1 MENQVT
7 LTIEEL
13 DQFKSYQQRNQEI
26 INILGQIEIQKL
38 NLDISKDQ
46 IKQQMIDMSEEQN
59 TFAQSIQSKYGEGQ
73 IDIEKGLFIP
83 FPKLD

>member
-1 MENQVT
+1 MQPVT

-13 DQFKSYQQRNQEI
+13 DQFKSYQQKNQEM

-59 TFAQSIQSKYGEGQ
+59 KFAQSIQSKYGEGQ

>member
-1 MENQVT
+1 MQPVS

-13 DQFKSYQQRNQEI
+13 EKFKSYQLKNQEM

-38 NLDISKDQ
+38 NLEISKDQ
-46 IKQQMIDMSEEQN
+46 IKQQMMDMSEEQN
-59 TFAQSIQSKYGEGQ
+59 SFAQEIQSKYGEGQ
-73 IDIEKGLFIP
+73 VDIEKGLFIP

>member
-1 MENQVT
+1 MQPVT

-59 TFAQSIQSKYGEGQ
+59 AFAQSIQTKYGEGQ
-73 IDIEKGLFIP
+73 IDIEKGVFLP
-83 FPKLD
+83 FPKLS

>member
-1 MENQVT
+1 MQPVT

>member
-1 MENQVT
+1 MQPVT

-26 INILGQIEIQKL
+26 INILVQIEIQKL